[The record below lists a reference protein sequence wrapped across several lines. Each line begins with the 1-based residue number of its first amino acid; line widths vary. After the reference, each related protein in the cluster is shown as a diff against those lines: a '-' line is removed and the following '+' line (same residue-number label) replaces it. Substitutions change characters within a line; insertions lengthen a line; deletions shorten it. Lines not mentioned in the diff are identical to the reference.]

1 MISEI
6 CKNPFRLFFPVAML
20 CLFYGCSLWILFGL
34 FEYGEFPIER
44 HANLFVG
51 GFLYFSILG
60 FLLTA
65 IPRFTSSNFLST
77 PELLIFILIMLVTIV
92 FYALERETYFW
103 SSITCGWFTLFYFGI
118 KRFRKRKQNPPF
130 TFLFVGLGLIFGF
143 MGSVFNLLS
152 SYNFEIFGNLET
164 WGKLFFYDAMVTSF
178 ILGVGG
184 RLIPGILGFVEI
196 VKNQR
201 QIYESSHS
209 FFKVIPVGIY
219 ISLFTFIMS
228 FLLEGA
234 GLLNTGYLS
243 RAVVITYFS
252 FRYWRLHEKVKT
264 EKWHGRILKVSCF
277 FLLIATW
284 LLCFFK
290 DYIIDIKHLIY
301 IGSYCLMTLMVAS
314 RVVLAHGKAGLGF
327 EHRTFPYL
335 LIGGLVSLAA
345 LTRATAQF
353 VSDSYF
359 EHLGYTGLILLLAVL
374 VWLTSFLCKII
385 LHK

>member
-1 MISEI
+1 
-6 CKNPFRLFFPVAML
+6 
-20 CLFYGCSLWILFGL
+20 
-34 FEYGEFPIER
+34 
-44 HANLFVG
+44 
-51 GFLYFSILG
+51 
-60 FLLTA
+60 
-65 IPRFTSSNFLST
+65 
-77 PELLIFILIMLVTIV
+77 
-92 FYALERETYFW
+92 
-103 SSITCGWFTLFYFGI
+103 
-118 KRFRKRKQNPPF
+118 
-130 TFLFVGLGLIFGF
+130 